1 MLRSL
6 VRFLLIV
13 PVGRSLPLIAGQLS
27 ADVRWSTADFVTA
40 AALLSGGA
48 VALTI
53 DTATPPLHRWRFSG
67 AIGAVVIIGMVWLEL
82 AVGVFGT
89 PWAGS

>member
-13 PVGRSLPLIAGQLS
+13 PVGLSLPLIAGQLS
-27 ADVRWSTADFVTA
+27 ADVHWSTADFVTA

-53 DTATPPLHRWRFSG
+53 GTATPPLPRWLRRS